1 MQIGSDGFF
10 HLTYCTKIHPT
21 HGWDELFASIQDC
34 VPALKA
40 RLAVTGRFGL
50 GLRLSDLE
58 SRQLLAGDR
67 LARFRDFLQEHGV
80 YVFTLNGFPY
90 GSFRGPSVKA
100 EVFAPDWR
108 DEARVAYTRRLIG
121 ILAEL
126 LPGGVE
132 GSIST
137 LPLSYKPWLAPGD
150 EPALAQITRNLARTV
165 LLLRQVREGQGKFI
179 HLDIEPEADGWLE
192 NSAEVVDFFHRWLL
206 PHGGKLLA
214 GWTGMSLEQARA
226 ALCDHI
232 QVCLDTC
239 HLAVAYEEPAA
250 VVDRFAANGIRVGKV
265 QVTAGLK
272 CAIPGDGKARRALA
286 RALKSLAHSP
296 YLHQVTALR
305 DDGTLCQYRDL
316 GEALPRLPAV
326 RDREWRVHFHM
337 PLFAEGY
344 EGLST
349 TQAETREVLRL
360 LRKRGFTRHLE
371 LETYTWEVLPAAM
384 QLDIVDSLERE
395 YAWTLEIL
403 QGEDL
408 PTGTKAVA
416 SLGPGPA

>member
-1 MQIGSDGFF
+1 M
-10 HLTYCTKIHPT
+10 
-21 HGWDELFASIQDC
+21 
-34 VPALKA
+34 
-40 RLAVTGRFGL
+40 
-50 GLRLSDLE
+50 
-58 SRQLLAGDR
+58 
-67 LARFRDFLQEHGV
+67 
-80 YVFTLNGFPY
+80 
-90 GSFRGPSVKA
+90 
-100 EVFAPDWR
+100 
-108 DEARVAYTRRLIG
+108 
-121 ILAEL
+121 
-126 LPGGVE
+126 
-132 GSIST
+132 
-137 LPLSYKPWLAPGD
+137 
-150 EPALAQITRNLARTV
+150 
-165 LLLRQVREGQGKFI
+165 
-179 HLDIEPEADGWLE
+179 
-192 NSAEVVDFFHRWLL
+192 
-206 PHGGKLLA
+206 
-214 GWTGMSLEQARA
+214 
-226 ALCDHI
+226 
-232 QVCLDTC
+232 
-239 HLAVAYEEPAA
+239 AYEEPAA

-272 CAIPGDGKARRALA
+272 CAIPGDGKARRALV

-371 LETYTWEVLPAAM
+371 LETYTWEVLPPAM

-403 QGEDL
+403 HGEDL